1 MKKRKI
7 KKALELKGYAKEQ
20 IEISVQKSRDELEF
34 EHAKLDST
42 LKTFELTVSE
52 FNRRQ
57 KEGLINAQDLDLFY
71 NYFSYL
77 NRQIEEQKQTVTLR
91 LAEVELKQETLVN
104 AHKEKRL
111 FEILYEKITNEETR
125 KKIKVDQ
132 KEADFQFLSRR
143 SRR

>member
-7 KKALELKGYAKEQ
+7 KKALELKGYTKEQ
-20 IEISVQKSRDELEF
+20 IEISIQKSRDELEF

-42 LKTFELTVSE
+42 LKTFESTVSE

-77 NRQIEEQKQTVTLR
+77 NRQIEEQKQNVSLR

-125 KKIKVDQ
+125 EKIKVDQ
-132 KEADFQFLSRR
+132 KEADFQFLSRK